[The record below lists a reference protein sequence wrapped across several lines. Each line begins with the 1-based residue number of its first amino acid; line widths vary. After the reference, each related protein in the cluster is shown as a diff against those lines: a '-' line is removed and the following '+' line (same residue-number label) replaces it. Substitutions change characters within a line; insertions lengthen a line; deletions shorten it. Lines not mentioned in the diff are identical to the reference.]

1 MRRRKNNKIKKTY
14 KSYSKATKLIRVKMI
29 SLQSNKKKI
38 KTLYLMQTYRTI
50 HTPRRITDRRG
61 NLKNKNILF

>member
-29 SLQSNKKKI
+29 SIQSNKKTSKI
-38 KTLYLMQTYRTI
+38 LYLMQTYRTI
-50 HTPRRITDRRG
+50 PTPRKITDHRG
-61 NLKNKNILF
+61 NLKNKNIL